1 MDMSTCRVL
10 FRTCL
15 PCEQSLL
22 RSSFLFPIFPREIE
36 GDSARRV
43 VRVGFLSLDRNACHA
58 EKTHEYR
65 QASAPHVKIPGDAG
79 KQEILQ
85 QMFRKF

>member
-43 VRVGFLSLDRNACHA
+43 VRVGILSLDRNACHA

-65 QASAPHVKIPGDAG
+65 QASAPHVTKMQIFHLLPYFT
-79 KQEILQ
+79 QVN
-85 QMFRKF
+85 FNT